1 MHSRT
6 NVTALRRAEGLR
18 GATLIVALWA
28 TVVLSIVLLNFAFLA
43 RTHLR
48 IASNYAAT
56 NVLQNIAFAGTER
69 AIAEIKQDQGPA
81 DHPSESWADNE
92 KEFREAPIGAGRFD
106 LVRDALGENETIAY
120 GLEDEAAKLNLRTA
134 TRDMLLRLEGMDEAL
149 VDALED
155 WQDQDSEPKLNGAE
169 NEYYG
174 TLPRPYDCKNEKLST
189 INEILLVKGFDPSVL
204 FGEDLNGNG
213 LLDPGEDD
221 GDASPPRDNRDG
233 VLDRGLL
240 PFVTIYSSD
249 KNVTADGKD
258 RVDINAADEET
269 LRKAIPDLTDVEA
282 KAIVAFRKGKEFEHL
297 GDLLN
302 VTEAPP
308 QQQGGQQ
315 GEGQRPP
322 DGGQQGTGPQQGGD
336 SQEQGNNQAGTKT
349 DEKSDSGGSDGSA
362 SAQSDTDGKGNA
374 SQTGSESA
382 TAAGKE
388 ANRDGKRGGEQG
400 SPDPGQAQP
409 AGKKI
414 IGPVRLK
421 QIIDYCKIGESE
433 MTDGRININTA
444 PEEVL
449 VALPGVTKELARAT
463 IAYRQNPS
471 KAFKNI
477 AEWLDAPGMNESIFI
492 PLSSLITVRSY
503 QFRAKSVA
511 RIEGLTAQRTA
522 EAVLDRSGDKVRALY
537 WQEY

>member
-1 MHSRT
+1 MHSRKDI
-6 NVTALRRAEGLR
+6 TALRRPEGLR
-18 GATLIVALWA
+18 GATLIVTLWA

-56 NVLQNIAFAGTER
+56 NLLQNIAFAGIER
-69 AIAEIKQDQGPA
+69 AIAEIKQDQGPT
-81 DHPSESWADNE
+81 DDLSESWADNE

-106 LVRDALGENETIAY
+106 LVRNALGESETIAY
-120 GLEDEAAKLNLRTA
+120 GLEDEAARVNLRTA

-149 VDALED
+149 ADALED
-155 WQDQDSEPKLNGAE
+155 WQDQDSEPKLGGAE
-169 NEYYG
+169 NEYYEA
-174 TLPRPYDCKNEKLST
+174 LPRPYRCKNEKLST

-213 LLDPGEDD
+213 LLDPNEDD
-221 GDASPPRDNRDG
+221 GDASPPRDNQDG

-249 KNVTADGKD
+249 KNVSADGKD
-258 RVDINAADEET
+258 RVDLNAADEET
-269 LRKAIPDLTDVEA
+269 LRKAIPDLADVEA
-282 KAIVAFRKGKEFEHL
+282 KAIVAYRKGKEFEHL

-308 QQQGGQQ
+308 QQQGDPQR
-315 GEGQRPP
+315 EGQRPP
-322 DGGQQGTGPQQGGD
+322 DGGQQGTGPQQEGD
-336 SQEQGNNQAGTKT
+336 SPQQGRNDAGKNQDQKTGAQGNDANRPAQSKT
-349 DEKSDSGGSDGSA
+349 DSKE
-362 SAQSDTDGKGNA
+362 NA

-382 TAAGKE
+382 NAASGE
-388 ANRDGKRGGEQG
+388 ANRDGKRDGEQG
-400 SPDPGQAQP
+400 GPRAAQAQP
-409 AGKKI
+409 PGRKI
-414 IGPVRLK
+414 IPLARLK

-433 MTDGRININTA
+433 MADGRININTA

-449 VALPGVTKELARAT
+449 VALPGVTRELARAT
-463 IAYRQNPS
+463 IAYRRDPS

-511 RIEGLTAQRTA
+511 RIEGVKAQRTA
-522 EAVLDRSGDKVRALY
+522 EAVLDRSGDKARVLC